1 MARKTWWP
9 LGLAEQLALMMNV
22 LAKITGHQAA
32 LGLTNAQRVKIEELC
47 NSFISVYNYVEQ
59 QRETA
64 GALIEWRQDC
74 FYRPGGGAQDAPPG
88 FSAFAPPAGAVAG
101 CVDEF
106 KEQRDMIVN
115 IPGVPVA
122 VLEDLMFVGDE
133 KAPNIPGS
141 AQPSVKATSAATGY
155 LASVVVSDREDA
167 DGWEAWKLDKGAANW
182 VLKGTYNG
190 KSTDIV
196 FAPATLGDPY
206 QFQIRIQ
213 LRKGNA
219 NYGQPSDAVTV
230 TVNP

>member
-47 NSFISVYNYVEQ
+47 SSFISVYNYVEL

-74 FYRPGGGAQDAPPG
+74 FYRPGGGAQDAPPT
-88 FSAFAPPAGAVAG
+88 FSAYAPPAGAVAG
-101 CVDEF
+101 CVTEF
-106 KEQRDMIVN
+106 KEQRDMCVN
-115 IPGVPVA
+115 IPGAPVA
-122 VLEDLMFVGDE
+122 VLEDLMFLGDD
-133 KAPNIPGS
+133 KTPNIPGS
-141 AQPSVKATSAATGY
+141 VQPTVKATAAATGY
-155 LASVVVSDREDA
+155 LASVVVSGREDA

-182 VLKGTYNG
+182 VYKGTYNG
-190 KSTDIV
+190 KSADIV
-196 FAPATLGDPY
+196 FDPTTPGDPY
-206 QFQIRIQ
+206 QFQLRIQ
-213 LRKGNA
+213 LRKANA

-230 TVNP
+230 TLNP